1 MTASVHSLDMFIDSN
16 SIKRSEEYTRLPGVP
31 YRVSSISPMLMWIL
45 YFSEKPESESE
56 SESER
61 ISSLDLEDKTIT
73 NLDCS
78 SLSV

>member
-16 SIKRSEEYTRLPGVP
+16 SNKGSEEYTRLPGVP

-56 SESER
+56 R
-61 ISSLDLEDKTIT
+61 VSSHYLEDKTIT

-78 SLSV
+78 SFSV

>member
-16 SIKRSEEYTRLPGVP
+16 SNNRSEEYTRLPGVP

-56 SESER
+56 R
-61 ISSLDLEDKTIT
+61 VSSLYWEDKTIT

-78 SLSV
+78 SFSV

>member
-16 SIKRSEEYTRLPGVP
+16 SNNRSEEYTRLPGVP

-56 SESER
+56 TER
-61 ISSLDLEDKTIT
+61 VSSLYLEDKTIT

-78 SLSV
+78 SFSV